1 MARQRQPQEGP
12 AGDPTGAKAPRAAQ
26 ARKPASQSAREW
38 VKSIVIALVIWFFL
52 RALLVEAFR
61 IPSGSMEN
69 TLLIGDFLF
78 VNKALYGAE
87 IPFVH
92 ARLPAFREPQRFDI
106 VIFDSPVEPGVNV
119 VKRVVGVP
127 GDTLS
132 MTDNVLHLNGTPIGE
147 PHANSG
153 DLANDLEDPAMRQW
167 QVRYLADRD
176 RRSYRP
182 TLKNWGPVV
191 VPPDSFFV
199 MGDNRDN
206 SYDSRYWG
214 FLGRDRIEGRPLFIY
229 YSFDKNGLMP
239 LPFLTSIRWGRIF
252 SSPD

>member
-1 MARQRQPQEGP
+1 MGGKQGSGSVSQKVSKVAEKAEPRQRPNQ
-12 AGDPTGAKAPRAAQ
+12 AK
-26 ARKPASQSAREW
+26 EW
-38 VKSIVIALVIWFFL
+38 IKSIAIALVIWFCL

-87 IPFVH
+87 IPIVKK
-92 ARLPAFREPQRFDI
+92 RLPAIREPRRFDI
-106 VIFDSPVEPGVNV
+106 VIFESVEDAGVNV
-119 VKRVVGVP
+119 VKRVVGMP

-132 MTDNVLHLNGTPIGE
+132 MVGNIMHVNGAAIDEPWARRTNPLNDP
-147 PHANSG
+147 
-153 DLANDLEDPAMRQW
+153 EDPRMRGW
-167 QVRYLADRD
+167 QLRYLVGRD
-176 RRSYRP
+176 RLGYRP
-182 TLKNWGPVV
+182 TLKNWGPLV

-214 FLGRDRIEGRPLFIY
+214 FLGRDRIDGRPLFIY
-229 YSFDKNGLMP
+229 YSFDKNGLLP
-239 LPFLTSIRWGRIF
+239 LPFLTNICWGRLL
-252 SSPD
+252 STLK